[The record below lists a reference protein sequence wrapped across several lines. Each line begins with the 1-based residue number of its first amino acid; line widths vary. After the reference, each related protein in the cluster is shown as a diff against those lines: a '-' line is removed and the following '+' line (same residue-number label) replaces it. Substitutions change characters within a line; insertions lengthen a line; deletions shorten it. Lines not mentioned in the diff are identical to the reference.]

1 MKINRY
7 FVSAEK
13 NDKIQTEI
21 LYYLASVRAERC
33 EILVILFENE
43 IDKVLACAIKIL
55 KSLKQ
60 KGSIDF
66 FIESSALESS
76 TEGSYILNKYPDIVS
91 ALENNRKSF
100 VIKL

>member
-1 MKINRY
+1 MRINRY
-7 FVSAEK
+7 LVSAEK

-21 LYYLASVRAERC
+21 LYYLASVRAEKC
-33 EILVILFENE
+33 EILVISFENE
-43 IDKVLACAIKIL
+43 TDKVLSYAMKIL

-66 FIESSALESS
+66 FIRSSALESS
-76 TEGSYILNKYPDIVS
+76 TEGSYILNKYPEIVN
-91 ALENNRKSF
+91 ALENSRDSF